1 MFTICGFRVS
11 SLARNQFSRFCVIA
25 QAQQLTKLLKT
36 HECACTIVVLSDADS
51 DAHLNQNFINE
62 VNVV

>member
-11 SLARNQFSRFCVIA
+11 SLARNQFSRLCVIV
-25 QAQQLTKLLKT
+25 QVQQLTKLLKT
-36 HECACTIVVLSDADS
+36 HECACTKVALSDVDS
-51 DAHLNQNFINE
+51 DAHFNQNFINE